1 MVGLLNLLVEVIESS
16 LKVSQVLLSRGLATV
31 DLISGGASISNLVH
45 DDSLV
50 LLNLGLDL
58 VQLLNLLLHLGVSI
72 LMLLLQSNNGG
83 LLLDLGLLQV
93 SSQLGDFSLSLLV
106 ELNLG
111 AGCSTGLIETL
122 TKVLQLTGEVRSL
135 ALSLGSALS
144 LSLKFLLH
152 LLNSGLNLL
161 DGLLDLGNQG
171 LFVLQL
177 AHQTRGILLL
187 ASNGILQFLP
197 GSLQLR
203 NSFMHNLQFSLNLP
217 SLLLNVGSAT
227 LLLLIRAFQLIKS
240 GLKLVLDL
248 VQMVDLVLSNL
259 EVLLGLGGI
268 LAYVLLLLVQ
278 LVDDLIL
285 VGNLVIEAADGVVTV
300 GLLLLQLLDGN
311 IDVINVLLDCNSLL
325 LQDLLVLHSI
335 LTVLLSLGQFVL
347 SSLKLLLIVSNL
359 SCGLG
364 LLLVVDGEVALLLLQ
379 LGQQGLLLFLDG
391 LILLQQFGL
400 GLELLIVLAIDGV
413 CLLLKNSEFLLRV
426 GFSNQWTSS
435 LNDDKPS
442 PFSHGHVLS
451 EVSLANLDQFS
462 LISLLGKDLSSG
474 PLEDLSLDESD
485 PFDDQVITS
494 LLKTS
499 KSSSSEEDKSV
510 SQPVSLTVKSNL
522 VHEGIGGNLVVRG
535 GSNLSLSK
543 TDQVDRGD
551 SLATTSLLLLLTLI
565 LLDLSGLSRMVGPEE
580 NQELTGAGGL
590 HDLNNSVINGIL
602 VLLKP
607 SSDVVGHNTSVVR
620 DGKVSIFVSLGLGLQ
635 EDWQLAKG
643 SLQLLLKGLVS
654 GLGEEGL
661 LFKNGPD
668 THGLLKHD
676 DGGSQVHAKIHHL
689 PVNTFL
695 DVLFLFNNEHVVVE
709 ELLELLIHKVD
720 GNLFKAIV
728 LENLET
734 SNIQDS
740 TEVGLLQSWIN

>member
-58 VQLLNLLLHLGVSI
+58 VQLLNLLLHLGVGI
-72 LMLLLQSNNGG
+72 LVLLLQSNNGG

-111 AGCSTGLIETL
+111 AGGSTGLIETL

-203 NSFMHNLQFSLNLP
+203 NSFLHHLQLSLNLP

-227 LLLLIRAFQLIKS
+227 LLLLIRALQLIKS

-300 GLLLLQLLDGN
+300 SLLLLQLLDGN
-311 IDVINVLLDCNSLL
+311 IDVINVLLDGNSLL

-347 SSLKLLLIVSNL
+347 SSLELLLIVSNL

-364 LLLVVDGEVALLLLQ
+364 LLLVIDREVALLLLQ

-391 LILLQQFGL
+391 FILLQQFGL
-400 GLELLIVLAIDGV
+400 GLELFIILAIDGV
-413 CLLLKNSEFLLRV
+413 GLLLKNSEFLLRV

-474 PLEDLSLDESD
+474 PLEYFSLDESD

-499 KSSSSEEDKSV
+499 KSSGSEEDKSM

-543 TDQVDRGD
+543 TSISHLEVRVKHSVGETSHTDSDSLQHTITGELVHDKMRLNLSWLLVSVGHKATDKVRLARVEGGHELSKRDQVDRGD
-551 SLATTSLLLLLTLI
+551 SLATTSLLLLLTLF
-565 LLDLSGLSRMVGPEE
+565 LGSSCRLSRMIRPQL
-580 NQELTGAGGL
+580 NKELAGAGGL

-602 VLLKP
+602 ILLKP
-607 SSDVVGHNTSVVR
+607 SSDIVGHNTSIVR
-620 DGKVSIFVSLGLGLQ
+620 DGKVSILVSLGQGLQ
-635 EDWQLAKG
+635 
-643 SLQLLLKGLVS
+643 
-654 GLGEEGL
+654 
-661 LFKNGPD
+661 
-668 THGLLKHD
+668 
-676 DGGSQVHAKIHHL
+676 
-689 PVNTFL
+689 
-695 DVLFLFNNEHVVVE
+695 
-709 ELLELLIHKVD
+709 
-720 GNLFKAIV
+720 
-728 LENLET
+728 
-734 SNIQDS
+734 
-740 TEVGLLQSWIN
+740 